1 MSAATAY
8 ELLVFLRNVFEKEFE
23 IPAEEVTPEARL
35 IEDLDLDSVD
45 AVTLALR
52 LEEETGLGLSEAEL
66 KSLDTVASLVTLVRR
81 RLQGHPD
88 LAS

>member
-1 MSAATAY
+1 MRR
-8 ELLVFLRNVFEKEFE
+8 VFGQEFE
-23 IPAEEVTPEARL
+23 IPADDVTPEARL
-35 IEDLDLDSVD
+35 VDDLDLDSVD

-52 LEEETGLGLSEAEL
+52 LEEETGLELTEAEL

-81 RLQGHPD
+81 RLEGRTG

>member
-1 MSAATAY
+1 VRR
-8 ELLVFLRNVFEKEFE
+8 VFGQEFE
-23 IPAEEVTPEARL
+23 IPADDVTPEARL
-35 IEDLDLDSVD
+35 VDDLDLDSVD

-52 LEEETGLGLSEAEL
+52 LEEETGLELTEAEL

-81 RLQGHPD
+81 RLEGRTG

>member
-1 MSAATAY
+1 MAAPTSE
-8 ELLVFLRNVFEKEFE
+8 ELLGVVRRVFGQEFE

-88 LAS
+88 LVS

>member
-1 MSAATAY
+1 VRR
-8 ELLVFLRNVFEKEFE
+8 VFGQEFE
-23 IPAEEVTPEARL
+23 IAADDVTPEARL
-35 IEDLDLDSVD
+35 VDDLDLDSVD

-52 LEEETGLGLSEAEL
+52 LEEETGLELTEAEL

-81 RLQGHPD
+81 RLEGRTG